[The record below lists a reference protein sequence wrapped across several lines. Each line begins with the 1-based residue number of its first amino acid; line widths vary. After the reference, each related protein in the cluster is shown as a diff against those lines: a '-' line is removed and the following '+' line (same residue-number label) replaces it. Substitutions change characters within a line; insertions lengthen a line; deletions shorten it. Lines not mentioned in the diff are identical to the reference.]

1 MECIQQ
7 DKNVKCNYDEYDILM
22 DKYNQTERI
31 LNDKCKDYSYD
42 NCIKGVS
49 GTQDTHEL
57 NEDIKIDSIGNRN
70 ISIMDNLELGKHDN
84 KNVFKKISDFY
95 NNQKEYK
102 YIIMKNIGFVLL
114 HQDNYDMNILSTDNC
129 DKDDYAHENI
139 GILGMDKLN
148 YNR

>member
-70 ISIMDNLELGKHDN
+70 ISIMDNLELGKH
-84 KNVFKKISDFY
+84 
-95 NNQKEYK
+95 
-102 YIIMKNIGFVLL
+102 
-114 HQDNYDMNILSTDNC
+114 QDNYDMNILSTDNC

>member
-70 ISIMDNLELGKHDN
+70 ISIMDNSRN
-84 KNVFKKISDFY
+84 IS
-95 NNQKEYK
+95 
-102 YIIMKNIGFVLL
+102 I
-114 HQDNYDMNILSTDNC
+114 MNILSTDNGTKGDY
-129 DKDDYAHENI
+129 DKDIIKSSEDISWY
-139 GILGMDKLN
+139 GW
-148 YNR
+148 Y